1 MVESQGR
8 HRIFLVG
15 LLLLALLAAAC
26 GDTAADTTTT
36 AGSTDTTAPTEAPST
51 TMAEEET
58 TTTAEAELVDVTIRA
73 DWFLSAIHAPF
84 FVAMDKGWYAEQGL
98 NVTYFEGQGSSSTAQ
113 QVASDTDT
121 FGYATM
127 EATLRTNASGAD
139 LVAVA
144 NILPRFG
151 LCVLVPAESDIE
163 TPQDMEGRRIASDP
177 FGSTTALFPAF
188 IEAGGAD
195 YDAIDHV
202 IIDSGSLIDLLAS
215 GEADGITV
223 LTYSEPIKAR
233 DELENGGRCI
243 EYNDYGA
250 DIMGHGII
258 VRRAFLDENPELVQG
273 FVEATLRAFEYT
285 FENPEEAIATMRRLA
300 EDDSP
305 LEEDQILYDSLV
317 ALQELRD
324 VPELED
330 KPFGYIEPQFVE
342 HTASVLTDYLD
353 FDPSEVNVDEAY
365 TNQFVPES

>member
-1 MVESQGR
+1 MFERRGR
-8 HRIFLVG
+8 GRILIAGF
-15 LLLLALLAAAC
+15 LLLSLLAAAC
-26 GDTAADTTTT
+26 GDGTQETTSTAETADTTAPADDTATTTT
-36 AGSTDTTAPTEAPST
+36 AVA
-51 TMAEEET
+51 T
-58 TTTAEAELVDVTIRA
+58 TTTQAELVDVTIRA
-73 DWFLSAIHAPF
+73 DWLLSAIHAPF

-113 QVASDTDT
+113 QVAADTDT

-139 LVAVA
+139 LVTVA

-151 LCVLVPAESDIE
+151 LCVLVSADSGIE
-163 TPQDMEGRRIASDP
+163 TPQDLEGRRVASDP

-188 IEAGGAD
+188 IEASGAD
-195 YDAIDHV
+195 YDAIEHV
-202 IIDSGSLIDLLAS
+202 IIDSGSLIDLLAT
-215 GEADGITV
+215 GEVDGITV

-233 DELENGGRCI
+233 DEMEAGARCI

-258 VRRAFLDENPELVQG
+258 VRQPFMEEHPEIVQG

-305 LEEDQILYDSLV
+305 LEEDQILYDSLE
-317 ALQELRD
+317 ALQELRNL
-324 VPELED
+324 PEIEG
-330 KPFGYIEPQFVE
+330 KPFGYIEPLFIE

-353 FDPSEVNVDEAY
+353 FDPSEVNVEEAY
-365 TNQFVPES
+365 TNEFVPES